1 MVLTNRW
8 LNINMKTLEAD
19 TRRPTWLFLHLAH
32 EAYQG
37 HKKVFIRTIDSEIV
51 VLALSCL
58 RCLQNYGLSLVEAKA
73 IGTFLSIFHTD
84 S

>member
-8 LNINMKTLEAD
+8 LNIDMKTLEAD
-19 TRRPTWLFLHLAH
+19 TRTCIFLHLAH

-37 HKKVFIRTIDSEIV
+37 HKKVFILTLDSEIV

-58 RCLQNYGLSLVEAKA
+58 RCLQNYGLSLVVAKA
-73 IGTFLSIFHTD
+73 IETFLCIFHTN